1 MDELDDKWYPIEL
14 IIYATEHFFFFSLC
28 ALLQELFS
36 YDISR
41 KI

>member
-14 IIYATEHFFFFSLC
+14 IIYATEHFFFSLF

-36 YDISR
+36 YDISW